1 VQVARNEGDANSRIE
16 VGVAE
21 LRAHLSRYLMQV
33 RQGAEIVVTDHGHP
47 IAYIAARRRTKL
59 DDLIAQG
66 RARPPMRRTR
76 PKLEPVEY
84 DGTPDDIT
92 RAVQSQRR

>member
-1 VQVARNEGDANSRIE
+1 
-16 VGVAE
+16 VAE
-21 LRAHLSRYLMQV
+21 LRANLSRYLTRV

-47 IAYIAARRRTKL
+47 IAHIAARRRTKL

-76 PKLEPVEY
+76 PKLNPVEY
-84 DGTPDDIT
+84 EGTLDDLT